1 MSTHPRAAIVTGAS
15 SGIGLAVTTAL
26 CEDGFAVTMS
36 ARREARLLEAAA
48 TLRAS
53 GFAVETVTADAAGEG
68 AAEALVAA
76 HVARFERLD
85 VVVANA
91 GWGNGGSVADASAK
105 DLDRML
111 AINVAAPFALAKAA
125 IPVLRRHAEDVEGAG
140 EGGDPSSWF
149 VITSSIAGEW
159 PTAGFAAYAA
169 SKAASVSLARSIA
182 AEEAA
187 NGVRACA
194 IMPAFVATDMTAWLG
209 DTLPAAEMLDAADV
223 AETIRFLLRL
233 SPGASV
239 TELVLR
245 RATAP
250 HPHAP

>member
-1 MSTHPRAAIVTGAS
+1 MSTHQRAAIVTGAS
-15 SGIGLAVTTAL
+15 TGIGLAVATAL

-36 ARREARLLEAAA
+36 ARREARLLAAA
-48 TLRAS
+48 EPLRAR
-53 GFAVETVTADAAGEG
+53 GFEVETVSADASGEG
-68 AAEALVAA
+68 AAEALVIA
-76 HVARFERLD
+76 HLARFERLD

-91 GWGNGGSVADASAK
+91 GWGNGGSVAESRAE
-105 DLDRML
+105 DLERML

-125 IPVLRRHAEDVEGAG
+125 IPTMRRGEDGR
-140 EGGDPSSWF
+140 GGDGDAPSWF
-149 VITSSIAGEW
+149 VITSSIAGDW

-182 AEEAA
+182 AEEATA
-187 NGVRACA
+187 GVRACA

-233 SPGASV
+233 SPAASV
-239 TELVLR
+239 TEVVLR
-245 RATAP
+245 RATAL